1 MRIYIPATLHEV
13 RQENFGAGGR
23 VIHALTAALR
33 DHFERVEKQSY
44 DDESLEYA
52 AFIAAADTAIDLLA
66 HSESEPLQRV
76 VIAADVPED
85 FVSSV
90 NQAEDHTLT
99 GAELPSA
106 LELRQ
111 PVTLT
116 EIVSFH
122 VDEDTAHAANV
133 LREAIGGGEEDREK
147 ADALDLLWFDVSELS
162 ELK

>member
-23 VIHALTAALR
+23 VIHALTPLLR
-33 DHFERVEKQSY
+33 EYFERVEKRSY

-66 HSESEPLQRV
+66 HSENEPLQRV
-76 VIAADVPED
+76 VIAADVPDD
-85 FVSSV
+85 FVTLV
-90 NQAEDHTLT
+90 NQAEDHTLR

-106 LELRQ
+106 MELRQ

-122 VDEDTAHAANV
+122 VDEDTSRVANV
-133 LREAIGGGEEDREK
+133 LRAAINGGEEEREK
-147 ADALDLLWFDVSELS
+147 ADELDLLWFDVSELS
-162 ELK
+162 ELS